1 MGTSDYGNY
10 TMPTSTEY
18 WSTLDDGNWSNVWN
32 GTDTMDNSTWVTSDY
47 GNYTMPTSTE
57 NWSTLDDGNWSN
69 SWNGTDMMDN
79 STWVTSDYGNG
90 TMNMGNAT
98 DRVDNAGF

>member
-1 MGTSDYGNY
+1 MVLDNGTDYGNYTMPDDDWSNSWNGTDTMDNSTWATSDYGNY

-18 WSTLDDGNWSNVWN
+18 WSTLDDGNWSN
-32 GTDTMDNSTWVTSDY
+32 
-47 GNYTMPTSTE
+47 
-57 NWSTLDDGNWSN
+57 
-69 SWNGTDMMDN
+69 SWNGTDMVDN